1 MRTANFLTSSCR
13 HCRYYQSEGRRGGTC
28 RLLGVPVQA
37 GWSSCSLSARPF
49 NAVWE
54 DLETIVDL
62 EHALSLNSAPLSDLD
77 SSVNPVTVKSAVN
90 PPKNVKLTSLA
101 GKSTSQVV

>member
-28 RLLGVPVQA
+28 RVLGVPVQA

-49 NAVWE
+49 NSVWE

-62 EHALSLNSAPLSDLD
+62 EHALSLNPTPLSGLD
-77 SSVNPVTVKSAVN
+77 SSVNPITVKSATN
-90 PPKNVKLTSLA
+90 PPKNVNSPKLA
-101 GKSTSQVV
+101 IKSTPQAV

>member
-49 NAVWE
+49 NSVWE

-77 SSVNPVTVKSAVN
+77 SSVNPITVQSAAN
-90 PPKNVKLTSLA
+90 SPKNDRLAKLTV
-101 GKSTSQVV
+101 KSTSQVV